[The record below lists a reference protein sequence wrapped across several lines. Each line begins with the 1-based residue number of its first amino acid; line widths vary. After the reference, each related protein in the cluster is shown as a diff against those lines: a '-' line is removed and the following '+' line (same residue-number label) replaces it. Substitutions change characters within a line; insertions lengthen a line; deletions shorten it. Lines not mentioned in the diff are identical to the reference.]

1 MARTA
6 KQEEEKDVIDLELET
21 KEDNTEMLKQLMEK
35 INSMQKELDSS
46 KQEKSSMQELIE
58 TLKETSG
65 KSDSVSEENISVV
78 SHYTGKLTLYTLGSG
93 NGNKYVFYKFGDTLD
108 IPYNDLKDIVRNN
121 KRFAEN
127 AKFYILDKDVVKKL
141 RLTQFYKNVLSNEQI
156 MTLLEQDTDKVVEL
170 YGSTT
175 EEQQKTI
182 LDMISYKREIGER
195 VDANL
200 LLALSGISGEDL
212 LGNK

>member
-6 KQEEEKDVIDLELET
+6 KQDEKDNIDLELES
-21 KEDNTEMLKQLMEK
+21 KENNTEILKTLMEQIELMK
-35 INSMQKELDSS
+35 KELEDT
-46 KQEKSSMQELIE
+46 KQEKSSMQELIK

-65 KSDSVSEENISVV
+65 KSDSADEENIPVV
-78 SHYTGKLTLYTLGSG
+78 SHYSGKLTLYTLGSG
-93 NGNKYVFYKFGDTLD
+93 NGNKYVFYNFGDTLD

-127 AKFYILDKDVVKKL
+127 GKFYILDKESVKKL
-141 RLTQFYKNVLSNEQI
+141 RLKQFYDKILNNEQI
-156 MTLLEQDTDKVVEL
+156 MTLLEQDEDKVVEL
-170 YGSTT
+170 FSSTT

-195 VDANL
+195 IDANIL
-200 LLALSGISGEDL
+200 FALSGISGKQL
-212 LGNK
+212 L